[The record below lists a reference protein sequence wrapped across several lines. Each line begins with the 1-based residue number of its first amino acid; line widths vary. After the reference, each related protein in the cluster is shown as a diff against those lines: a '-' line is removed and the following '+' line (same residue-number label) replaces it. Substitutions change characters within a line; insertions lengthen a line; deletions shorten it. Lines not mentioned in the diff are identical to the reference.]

1 MAMQLSNAIKLKLK
15 VRILLWQYV
24 MVRRGTNTY
33 GMRGRRTESR
43 AANVKDVKAS
53 KSFVGDTVDYGRPD
67 HVYIDSGGPSGRKP
81 SPYHPGYRLNG
92 SITEL
97 RI

>member
-15 VRILLWQYV
+15 VRMLLWQYV

-33 GMRGRRTESR
+33 GMRGRRTESK

-53 KSFVGDTVDYGRPD
+53 RSFVGDTG
-67 HVYIDSGGPSGRKP
+67 
-81 SPYHPGYRLNG
+81 
-92 SITEL
+92 
-97 RI
+97 